1 MTDVKPHARVV
12 IVGGGILGLGLLYH
26 LTQEGWTDVVLC
38 EKGELTSGSTWHAA
52 GLVPHFNG
60 SLNLA
65 RIHLYGSQ
73 LYRRLEAETGQS
85 TGWHGC
91 GAIRLA
97 VDQGQADWYRY
108 VQGLLHYVGAECH
121 LIGPDEIRRL
131 HPLLDPHGVVL
142 GAYTPRDGH
151 TDPSGAA
158 HAMAIAARR
167 GGAEIHR
174 HTRVIEITRRPGG
187 EWAVATE
194 QGTIVAEHVVNAG
207 GCFAPQVGAMVG
219 LGVPIVNMV
228 HQYLVTENLPEIEA
242 LDRELP
248 VVRDPRAS
256 CYYRQ
261 EARGLL
267 IGPYETEG
275 AQAWGVGG
283 IDWSFDRALLP
294 PDLDRLGPHLELAA
308 RRIPAFAGAGILRVV
323 SGLIPH
329 TPDANMLLGPAS
341 GLRNFWMCC
350 GSGIGIAQGAGAGK
364 YLAQWMVHG
373 QAEISMREFDP
384 RRFGDWAAGAYGL
397 RRAIDEYQQMYQV
410 RYPGEFRDAGR
421 PVKTT
426 PIYGRLKAQGA
437 VFAEVFGWERATW
450 FDKRGEGERHSF
462 RRTNW
467 FEDVAEECR
476 AVRERVGVLDLT
488 SFAKFDVAG
497 RQAGVF
503 LDRLCAN
510 RVPQRDG
517 RVVLTQMLTDLGGI
531 ECEATLTRLGPDR
544 FYVLS
549 AAVAELHDL
558 DWLTQ
563 HLRPGDDVTVTDVTG
578 DYGVLVLA
586 GPRSR
591 DVLRTLTDADLGNA
605 TYPWLSAREIEVA
618 GVPTR
623 ALRVSYVGEL
633 GWELHHPIAAMPT
646 LYDALMRAGAAYGIA
661 NFGTYAVNALRM
673 EKAFRAWGS
682 ELTTEITPLEADLE
696 RLVRLDKGEFIGRDA
711 LLAQK
716 RDGLRWKLVYLAVDA
731 EDADPIGNEPVYD
744 SDRLV
749 GISTGGAY
757 GHTVKQTLAFAY
769 VEPAYAAPGRLLR
782 VLILGERRSARVLS
796 EPAYDPGHQRVRS

>member
-1 MTDVKPHARVV
+1 MKTHARVV
-12 IVGGGILGLGLLYH
+12 IVGGGVLGVGLLYH
-26 LTQEGWTDVVLC
+26 LTKEGWADVVLC

-73 LYRRLEAETGQS
+73 LYQGLEAETGQS

-97 VDQGQADWYRY
+97 VDRGQADWYRY

-121 LIGPDEIRRL
+121 LIGAEEIRTL
-131 HPLLDPHGVVL
+131 HPLLDPYGVVL

-151 TDPSGAA
+151 TDPSGAT
-158 HAMAIAARR
+158 HAMAIAARS
-167 GGAEIHR
+167 GGAEICR
-174 HTRVIEITRRPGG
+174 HTRVVGVAHRPGG

-194 QGTIVAEHVVNAG
+194 QGTIVAEHVVNAA

-219 LGVPIVNMV
+219 LKVPIVNMV

-242 LDRELP
+242 LGRELP
-248 VVRDPRAS
+248 IVRDPSAS

-261 EARGLL
+261 ETKGLL
-267 IGPYETEG
+267 IGPYEMEG
-275 AQAWGVGG
+275 AQPWGLGR
-283 IDWSFDRALLP
+283 IDWNFDRALLP
-294 PDLDRLGPHLELAA
+294 PELDRLGPYLELAA

-329 TPDANMLLGPAS
+329 TPDANMLLGPAAE
-341 GLRNFWMCC
+341 LQNFWMCC

-373 QAEISMREFDP
+373 EAEISMREFDP
-384 RRFGDWAAGAYGL
+384 RRFGDWAAGDYCL
-397 RRAIDEYQQMYQV
+397 KRAVDEYQQMYQV

-426 PIYGRLKAQGA
+426 PVYGRLKAQGA
-437 VFAEVFGWERATW
+437 VFAEVFGWERAKW
-450 FDKRGEGERHSF
+450 FDTRGEGERYSF

-467 FEDVAEECR
+467 FEAVAEECR
-476 AVRERVGVLDLT
+476 AVRERVAVLDLT

-497 RQAGVF
+497 PAAGAF
-503 LDRLCAN
+503 LDRLCAK

-517 RVVLTQMLTDLGGI
+517 RVVLTHMLTELGGI
-531 ECEATLTRLGPDR
+531 ECEATVTRLDPGR

-563 HLRPGDDVTVTDVTG
+563 HIRPGEDVTVTDVTL

-591 DVLRTLTDADLGNA
+591 DVLRKLTDTDLGNA
-605 TYPWLSAREIEVA
+605 TFPWMSAKEIEVI
-618 GVPTR
+618 GIPTR

-646 LYDALMRAGAAYGIA
+646 LYDALMRAGAEHGIA

-673 EKAFRAWGS
+673 EKAFRAWGA
-682 ELTTEITPLEADLE
+682 ELTTEVMLLEADME
-696 RLVRLDKGEFIGRDA
+696 RFVSFDKGEFIGREA
-711 LLAQK
+711 VLARK

-731 EDADPIGNEPVYD
+731 ADADPIGNEPVYD
-744 SDRLV
+744 GDRLV
-749 GISTGGAY
+749 GITTGGAY
-757 GHTVKQTLAFAY
+757 GHAVKQTLAFAY
-769 VEPAYAAPGRLLR
+769 VEPPYAAPGTRLR
-782 VLILGERRSARVLS
+782 VLILGERRPARVLS
-796 EPAYDPGHQRVRS
+796 EPVYDAGNQRLRS